1 MAKGP
6 TGTPVRAFLTIV
18 EDLAAHGFST
28 NGVASKSG
36 TQGN

>member
-6 TGTPVRAFLTIV
+6 TGTPVRAFVTIV

-28 NGVASKSG
+28 NGVTAKAKAAVA
-36 TQGN
+36 